1 MNTTIKKLL
10 KGIETKI
17 CYHKNKVR
25 EFEEAKKRLMQKSN
39 NEINQKSEEKKE
51 KNIN

>member
-1 MNTTIKKLL
+1 MVTKEKMNITIKKIL

-25 EFEEAKKRLMQKSN
+25 EFEEAKKRLMQKPINNKN
-39 NEINQKSEEKKE
+39 NE
-51 KNIN
+51 